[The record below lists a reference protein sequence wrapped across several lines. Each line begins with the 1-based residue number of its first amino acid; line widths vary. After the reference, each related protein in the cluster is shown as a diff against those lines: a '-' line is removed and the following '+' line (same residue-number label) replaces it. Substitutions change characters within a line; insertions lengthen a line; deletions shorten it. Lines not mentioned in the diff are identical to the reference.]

1 MLIFKKNLLEY
12 RGDEI
17 AIKIKNLQ
25 EVNSEAFLYYFLRD
39 FGFID
44 WNNIFKLVHS
54 ESGKKVLSESHIL
67 FRNKLEL
74 ILRPVKQIKKIFNFP
89 DYQSGVN
96 FLNAVATMADQEDH
110 HPELVLEWGKVTVIW
125 WSHKIKGLHKN
136 DFICASKTDNLYQ
149 N

>member
-1 MLIFKKNLLEY
+1 MAELKSQSCEACKIDAPRLTDAEITNLIS
-12 RGDEI
+12 EI
-17 AIKIKNLQ
+17 NDWDLIQ
-25 EVNSEAFLYYFLRD
+25 E
-39 FGFID
+39 
-44 WNNIFKLVHS
+44 
-54 ESGKKVLSESHIL
+54 
-67 FRNKLEL
+67 
-74 ILRPVKQIKKIFNFP
+74 PVKQIKKIFSFP

>member
-1 MLIFKKNLLEY
+1 MAELQSQSCEACKIDAPRLTDTEITNLIS
-12 RGDEI
+12 EI
-17 AIKIKNLQ
+17 NDWDLIQ
-25 EVNSEAFLYYFLRD
+25 E
-39 FGFID
+39 
-44 WNNIFKLVHS
+44 
-54 ESGKKVLSESHIL
+54 
-67 FRNKLEL
+67 
-74 ILRPVKQIKKIFNFP
+74 PVKQIKKIFSFP

>member
-1 MLIFKKNLLEY
+1 VAELQSQSCEACKIDAPRLTDTEITNLIS
-12 RGDEI
+12 EI
-17 AIKIKNLQ
+17 NDWDLIQ
-25 EVNSEAFLYYFLRD
+25 E
-39 FGFID
+39 
-44 WNNIFKLVHS
+44 
-54 ESGKKVLSESHIL
+54 
-67 FRNKLEL
+67 
-74 ILRPVKQIKKIFNFP
+74 PVKQIKKIFSFP

>member
-1 MLIFKKNLLEY
+1 MAELQSQSCEACKIDAPRLTDTEITNLIS
-12 RGDEI
+12 EI
-17 AIKIKNLQ
+17 NDWDLIQ
-25 EVNSEAFLYYFLRD
+25 E
-39 FGFID
+39 
-44 WNNIFKLVHS
+44 
-54 ESGKKVLSESHIL
+54 
-67 FRNKLEL
+67 
-74 ILRPVKQIKKIFNFP
+74 PVKQIKKIFSFP

-110 HPELVLEWGKVTVIW
+110 HPELVLEWGNVTVIW

>member
-1 MLIFKKNLLEY
+1 MAELQAQSCEACKIDAPRLTDTEITNLIN
-12 RGDEI
+12 EI
-17 AIKIKNLQ
+17 NDWDLIQ
-25 EVNSEAFLYYFLRD
+25 EPL
-39 FGFID
+39 
-44 WNNIFKLVHS
+44 
-54 ESGKKVLSESHIL
+54 
-67 FRNKLEL
+67 
-74 ILRPVKQIKKIFNFP
+74 KQIKKIFNFP

-136 DFICASKTDNLYQ
+136 DFICASKTDYLYL

>member
-1 MLIFKKNLLEY
+1 VELVAELQSQSCEACKIDAPRLTDTEITNLIS
-12 RGDEI
+12 EI
-17 AIKIKNLQ
+17 NDWDLIQ
-25 EVNSEAFLYYFLRD
+25 E
-39 FGFID
+39 
-44 WNNIFKLVHS
+44 
-54 ESGKKVLSESHIL
+54 
-67 FRNKLEL
+67 
-74 ILRPVKQIKKIFNFP
+74 PVKQIKKIFSFP